1 MPAESTRLTSIPRPA
16 YILWITVILLFAA
29 VHFWHLA
36 ADFPNH
42 SPWEDWSKYTDEGWY
57 GNAAIRAHLFGN
69 WYLPGDFN
77 PAPAV
82 PLLPALQWLL
92 FSITGVHIEA
102 ARALSVCFFLLN
114 LVLSYKL
121 FRERGPRWVGLLAV
135 TLLVTS
141 PFLYSFSRL
150 AILEPLL
157 MALTLT
163 AFNLAIRL
171 PNYRYAEPIAGLI
184 GFLYTAMLFT
194 KTTAV
199 FLLPALVWIILLPHL
214 RDAGNRNRREGLRR
228 AFRLLVSAGGA
239 ALLAFASWMLAVV
252 QTGLFPDFKY
262 LFFINTYDKPATLLG
277 RLLSA
282 WWAFHGGLW
291 ADIILIPLAGLLI
304 LAALIT
310 RLRHPLRHHSKDDS
324 DLRRGWKPKPWK
336 PNWTSGLWRD
346 PLFSGSVLAA
356 AGYIAFMAY
365 QNHPQPRYYVVVAFF
380 SFFIVTRIAAQL
392 IYARHFY
399 GDGAAHLATRQA
411 GLAILAILALTATF
425 NGIWTLKYVFHPE
438 YTWVTAAQNLTRYID
453 QHPNGNR
460 QLVSISGDEITLIT
474 HLPSLCDDFG
484 TEDLPDKLAHYQ
496 PGWYATWNDLDPG
509 TLEDLHVHYS
519 LEQVAE
525 FPAFDDP
532 DRNVLVLFK
541 LHPLAKPRTDGA
553 PQLRDAMP
561 DDKIDIDVD

>member
-1 MPAESTRLTSIPRPA
+1 MAGKRIA
-16 YILWITVILLFAA
+16 YTLWIAGILLFAA
-29 VHFWHLA
+29 AHFWHLR
-36 ADFPNH
+36 ADFPNF

-82 PLLPALQWLL
+82 PLWPALEWLL
-92 FSITGVHIEA
+92 FFVTGVHIEA
-102 ARALSVCFFLLN
+102 ARALSVSFFFLN
-114 LVLSYKL
+114 LFLSYKL

-141 PFLYSFSRL
+141 PFLYCFSRL

-157 MALTLT
+157 VALTLG
-163 AFNLAIRL
+163 AMNLAIRL
-171 PNYRYAEPIAGLI
+171 PRFRYPETVCGLI
-184 GFLYTAMLFT
+184 GFLFTCMLFT

-199 FLLPALVWIILLPHL
+199 FLLPALIWVIVLPSLHDW
-214 RDAGNRNRREGLRR
+214 RKYTRM
-228 AFRLLVSAGGA
+228 LVAAGGTA
-239 ALLAFASWMLAVV
+239 ILTFTAWMLFVV
-252 QTGLFPDFKY
+252 DAGLFPDFKY
-262 LFFINTYDKPATLLG
+262 LFFINTYEKPHGLLG
-277 RLLSA
+277 RLMSL
-282 WWAFHGGLW
+282 WWSFHGGLW
-291 ADIILIPLAGLLI
+291 ADLILIPLAGLLI

-310 RLRHPLRHHSKDDS
+310 RLRNSP
-324 DLRRGWKPKPWK
+324 RRNPDWK
-336 PNWTSGLWRD
+336 PNWTAGLWRD

-380 SFFIVTRIAAQL
+380 SFFIVVRIAAQL
-392 IYARHFY
+392 LYQES
-399 GDGAAHLATRQA
+399 ATQQRARQA
-411 GLAILAILALTATF
+411 GLVILALVLLTTVV
-425 NGIWTLKYVFHPE
+425 NGVWMLKYVFHPQ
-438 YTWVTAAQNLTRYID
+438 YTWVTAAENLTRYID

-484 TEDLPDKLAHYQ
+484 TLDLPDKLAQYQ
-496 PGWYATWNDLDPG
+496 PGWFATWNDLDPG

-519 LEQVAE
+519 LEQVAS

-541 LHPLAKPRTDGA
+541 LHPLAKPRTTFTPAMQDV
-553 PQLRDAMP
+553 MP
-561 DDKIDIDVD
+561 DDKIDIDVE